1 MERKFVP
8 TDFDVDN
15 KEEVIKLYQ
24 QLLDEELPDAK
35 ALRAW
40 VDKTNEL
47 DTVLSEVSCRRY
59 VATTVN
65 TADEEA
71 ARAYQSF
78 EENIGPIMSEYG
90 DKVNKKLMGHPN
102 KDELKDELEELYK
115 GLQVA
120 IDIYSKDNIP
130 LQVEL
135 SKEIQDYQKIT
146 GGMSVEFEGKT
157 QTMPQMGKY
166 LEKTDRD
173 LRERAWRAIQ
183 ERRMKDGEALNA
195 SFDRMFALRNRIAK
209 NSGCKDFID
218 YIYKAKCR
226 FDYTPKECYDFHE
239 SVEKFVLPLVK
250 EIAKRR
256 AEQMK
261 LDRLR
266 PWDMAVDPLNREPL
280 KPFSTGAELIE
291 KVDGIFE
298 DIHPQAGKW
307 ARIMQKDGLIDAESR
322 IGKAPGGYQ
331 IDFDESG
338 EPFIFMNAAGTDG
351 DIYTL
356 LHESG
361 HSFHHYCRQKQ
372 LACYRYAPAEFAEV
386 ASMSMELIGMQGLGK
401 FYSSAEDIERSRIGQ
416 LEGIITLFPWIASV
430 DQFQHELYSRP
441 SHTAADREKIWL
453 GILDRYA
460 TGMVDY
466 SGVEYTRKA
475 SWQRQ
480 LHIFE
485 CPFYYIEYGI
495 AQLGAIQVWKN
506 YKENPKK
513 AIDDLFAAESLGSS
527 RPLPEL
533 FAAANIK
540 FDFTADTIEPLTQFI
555 WDELNH

>member
-8 TDFDVDN
+8 ADFNVDSP
-15 KEEVIKLYQ
+15 EEVGKLYQ

-35 ALRAW
+35 ALRTW
-40 VDKTNEL
+40 VDKVNEL

-65 TADEEA
+65 TADKEA
-71 ARAYQSF
+71 EKAYQDF
-78 EENIGPIMSEYG
+78 VANIGPISAECD
-90 DKVNKKLMGHPN
+90 DKINKKLMSHPN
-102 KDELKDELEELYK
+102 KDELKDELGELYK

-120 IDIYSKDNIP
+120 IDLFSKDNIP
-130 LQVEL
+130 LNVEL
-135 SKEIQDYQKIT
+135 SKEIQEYQKIT

-157 QTMPQMGKY
+157 RTMPQMAKY
-166 LEKTDRD
+166 FEKTDRA
-173 LRERAWRAIQ
+173 LRESAWRAVQ
-183 ERRMKDGEALNA
+183 ARRMKDREALDEN
-195 SFDRMFALRNRIAK
+195 FDRMFAIRNKIAK

-226 FDYTPKECYDFHE
+226 FDYTPDDCYAFHE
-239 SVEKFVLPLVK
+239 SVEKLVLPLVK
-250 EIAKRR
+250 ELGKRR

-261 LDRLR
+261 LEKLR
-266 PWDMAVDPLNREPL
+266 PWDLAVDPLCREPL
-280 KPFSTGAELIE
+280 KPFTSGSELID
-291 KVDGIFE
+291 KVDSIFE
-298 DIHPQAGKW
+298 EIHPQAGKW
-307 ARIMQKDGLIDAESR
+307 AREMQARNLIDADSR

-331 IDFDESG
+331 IDFEETGD
-338 EPFIFMNAAGTDG
+338 PFIFMNAAGTDG

-361 HSFHHYCRQKQ
+361 HSFHHYCRKKQ
-372 LACYRYAPAEFAEV
+372 LSCYHTAPAEFAEV

-416 LEGIITLFPWIASV
+416 LEGIINLFPWIASV

-441 SHTAADREKIWL
+441 DHTAADREKIWL

-460 TGMVDY
+460 TGMVDFT
-466 SGVEYTRKA
+466 GIEDTRKA

-513 AIDDLFAAESLGSS
+513 AIDDLFGAEALGSS

-540 FDFTADTIEPLTQFI
+540 FDFKAETIEPLAQFI
-555 WDELNH
+555 WDELNA